1 MKTGEGEYSCSL
13 LTAKPK
19 IGDVALFIMKEVQS
33 YKKKDAEWRL
43 GLVVE
48 VQSRKI
54 TLEFSGR
61 NKKEGKSRLERNPRE
76 ICILLGAEE
85 LAINS
90 TEYFQR
96 LLNSHGDE

>member
-1 MKTGEGEYSCSL
+1 MKSDDQ
-13 LTAKPK
+13 AKV
-19 IGDVALFIMKEVQS
+19 GDVALFVMKEVQS

-43 GLVVE
+43 GLVVI
-48 VQSRKI
+48 VQPRKV

-76 ICILLGAEE
+76 ICILLSAEE

-90 TEYFQR
+90 SEYFQR
-96 LLNSHGDE
+96 LLNSPSPGDE